1 MTSTKLTLSFVA
13 SAALLYTPAFAE
25 EVTLDPIVVGAD
37 FRDKNL
43 SKVAGSVS
51 VIGEEK
57 LYDKAS
63 QSFVEVLAAEPNVNF
78 STGASK
84 AKFIQIRGI
93 GERSQF
99 VTPMNPS
106 VGILVDGIDFSQSA
120 LGVTMYDL
128 KQVEVLRGPQGTT
141 FGTNGLAG
149 VINIESNDPVNE
161 AGGHIEATAGNYN
174 TKAFGITVNAP
185 IVEDKLLSR
194 FSLYKNTSD
203 GYMNNVFLGRDDT
216 QNIDELSAKAKFR
229 WFATDDH
236 TIDLTLQHINIDNG
250 YDAFTFDNSRNSH
263 ADQPGKDTQL
273 TNAFALKSTYQV
285 NPAMHLISAVS
296 YSKSEL
302 EYSYD
307 EDWSYVGEFD
317 AALYPYSSF
326 DQYLRDRKQFDADV
340 RLVSD
345 EAGRIFAGTT
355 EWTIGAYYRDYSEN
369 MTRNYTYLAS
379 PFSTVYDTKNIA
391 LYGQLDTHFT
401 DKLTLVTGLRLE
413 QWDLQYT
420 DTDLV
425 NIDTNE
431 FLTGGKVGLNYQESD
446 NRLFYVTLA
455 KGYKPGG
462 VNADTRLNNTE
473 KKYETETLW
482 NIDLGLNSSHFNNK
496 VTSRLN
502 FFYGKRKDQQ
512 VKDSFVIT
520 RGDGS
525 TEFVDYL
532 SNAAE
537 GSYYG
542 VESQIDYFPL
552 ESLHLFTSFGLLQA
566 AFDEY
571 PNNPTMTD
579 RAPANSPEYQYNVGL
594 DYLLFDVI
602 TFKTNLE
609 GKASQYFSNRH
620 DEKADAYNL
629 WHASLE
635 YTTGDFTAALWV
647 RNITD
652 EQYQVRGFG
661 SFGNNPGNGYITEK
675 YVQLGTPRTA
685 GLTLSYD
692 F

>member
-482 NIDLGLNSSHFNNK
+482 NIDIGLNSSHFNNK
-496 VTSRLN
+496 VKSRLN

>member
-1 MTSTKLTLSFVA
+1 MTSKKLTLSFVA

-496 VTSRLN
+496 VKSRLN

>member
-43 SKVAGSVS
+43 SKIAGSVS

-482 NIDLGLNSSHFNNK
+482 NIDIGLNSSHFNNK
-496 VTSRLN
+496 VKSRLN